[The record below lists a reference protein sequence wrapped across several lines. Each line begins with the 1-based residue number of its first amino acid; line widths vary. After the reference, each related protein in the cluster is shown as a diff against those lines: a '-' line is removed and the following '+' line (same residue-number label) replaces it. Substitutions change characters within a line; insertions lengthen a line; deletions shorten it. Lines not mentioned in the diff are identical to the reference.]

1 MKTIGLIGGLSWES
15 SAEYY
20 RIINERVREKLGGL
34 HSAKVIMFSVDFY
47 EIEKLVREDKNHMVC
62 EMLTSAAKNLELV
75 GADVLLIC
83 SNTAHRFAKNIQD
96 NIKIPLLHIADKTAE
111 RIISSGINKVAL
123 LGTKF
128 TMEGAFY
135 KDRLASYNIETLIPD
150 DKERLV
156 IDEMIFKELCVG
168 VTKQSSK
175 NKLKQIIQEL
185 QKKGAQGVILGCT
198 ELWMLIKPEDCSIPI
213 FDTAR
218 IHAEAVVDYALK
230 GMS

>member
-34 HSAKVIMFSVDFY
+34 HSAKIIMFSVDFH
-47 EIEKLVREDKNHMVC
+47 EIYKLVQEDKDDEVGKI
-62 EMLTSAAKNLELV
+62 LTDAAKKLETA

-83 SNTAHRFAKNIQD
+83 SNKAHRFADKIQN

-111 RIISSGINKVAL
+111 RIVSSGINKVAL
-123 LGTKF
+123 LGTKSV
-128 TMEGAFY
+128 MEEPFY
-135 KDRLASYNIETLIPD
+135 KERLTSYNIETLIPD
-150 DKERLV
+150 EQDRII
-156 IDEMIFKELCVG
+156 IDETIFKELCMG
-168 VTKQSSK
+168 VIKQSSK
-175 NKLKQIIQEL
+175 DKFKEIIQGL
-185 QKKGAQGVILGCT
+185 QKNGAKGVILGCT

-218 IHAEAVVDYALK
+218 IHAEASVDYL
-230 GMS
+230 